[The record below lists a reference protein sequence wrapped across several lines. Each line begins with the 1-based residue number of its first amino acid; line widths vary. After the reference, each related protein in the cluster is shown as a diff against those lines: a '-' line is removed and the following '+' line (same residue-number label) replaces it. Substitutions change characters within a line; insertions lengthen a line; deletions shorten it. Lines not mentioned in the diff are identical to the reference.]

1 MFNNIFFYKKFI
13 GYDLSNFMKLS
24 KIPIKYPKIIALI
37 WVAVFL
43 LSIPAFLNYGHYV
56 DYRNSNVSGSGTES
70 GQAASIME
78 NVSSLNESLTVVI
91 TGNPFNNS
99 TIAANALGFQSK
111 LSGLKLLNYSSSASP
126 FSRYADFI
134 NKAYGSLTTVIKA
147 NYDQIN
153 FTSQKLF
160 LFPSSF
166 YILWGETGFSPS
178 TIWNSELKAG
188 FNGSSYEQN
197 FSYYLNTSYNSK
209 ISPLSNTLQAVNY
222 SAPLNSYFAQDPYTV
237 PILQN
242 ENITNFNEICA
253 MSKSESDYL
262 SQKGY
267 SLTWQIIYSEVN
279 FTDAGDGY
287 VEHFGLVNAP
297 FDLISDLVSPN
308 HKIFLITIEFNVK
321 SGFEYKNGSSP
332 SEVDYKTINSLA
344 KNYFGSAAE
353 VTGNGAIS
361 YQTSQLTSSS
371 GAAFGLIFIFL
382 IIAVFITLVSYRAAI
397 LSIFFVGIATLLGYT
412 SIFITGLLIG
422 HVDYVVTYTLTA
434 VILGISTDY
443 LVFMIARYR
452 QEIREGKD
460 ETMAMELAIERA
472 GKAIIISGITVAATL
487 GMFSLLPQFKSW
499 GLVLML
505 SIIFTVLLMTT
516 LLSSIMFVFRKN
528 LIMKRGMAPYEK
540 SYRQNS
546 LFYKTSE
553 FSIKH
558 KFFVALV
565 IILLGVP
572 AGYFFLNVP
581 TTYNL
586 ETGPPSSLSSVKA
599 FNSINSNFGASQ
611 LYPVIV
617 IVPISPYFINGNL
630 NQMGNNDLMHLTGK
644 FLSMDGISEV
654 IGPYSNGTALNA
666 SSHDSPYIIDNGKY
680 AYYSIFT
687 RYDPYSSNAIN
698 LVQTIRGN
706 NTLIVGGLT
715 STIIDEK
722 NQNSVVYGELEVLII
737 AAIFVILFIS
747 FRKLRYPIISLSG
760 VFFSVSW
767 STFILWV
774 ISNFILHE
782 ALIYLIPIILFIIL
796 FSIGNDYTVF
806 LISRIREE
814 TKNRSHDEGVKMGM
828 VGSGKVVTSL
838 GLILSISLGS
848 LAFIPISFLKE
859 LGFSFV
865 ISLLIDTFIIRTFYF
880 PSMLS
885 IFDRFFKLKVDQ

>member
-1 MFNNIFFYKKFI
+1 
-13 GYDLSNFMKLS
+13 MKLS
-24 KIPIKYPKIIALI
+24 KVPVKYPKIIALI

-70 GQAASIME
+70 GEAACIME
-78 NVSSLNESLTVVI
+78 NVSSLNESLTVVV
-91 TGNPFNNS
+91 TGNPFDNF
-99 TIAANALGFQSK
+99 TMATDVLAFQSK
-111 LSGLKLLNYSSSASP
+111 LSHSNLLNYSSSVSP
-126 FSRYADFI
+126 FSQYAGYI
-134 NKAYGSLTTVIKA
+134 NRVYSSFTPLIKN
-147 NYDQIN
+147 NYNEIN
-153 FTSQKLF
+153 STSQKLF
-160 LFPSSF
+160 LFPALF
-166 YILWGETGFSPS
+166 YKLWGQTGFSSS
-178 TIWNSELKAG
+178 TIWTSELKAG
-188 FNGSSYEQN
+188 FNGSIFEQN
-197 FSYYLNTSYNSK
+197 FSYYLNNSYNYD
-209 ISPLSNTLQAVNY
+209 ISPLSNIIKSINY
-222 SAPLNSYFAQDPYTV
+222 SACSNIYFIQNPYTYY
-237 PILQN
+237 ILKN
-242 ENITNFNEICA
+242 ENITNFQ
-253 MSKSESDYL
+253 ESIILTETESFYL
-262 SQKGY
+262 AGKGY
-267 SLTWQIIYSEVN
+267 SLTWEMIYSEVN
-279 FTDAGDGY
+279 FYNPGVGY
-287 VEHFGLVNAP
+287 VEHFDLLNSP
-297 FDLISDLVSPN
+297 YELISGLVSPN
-308 HKIFLITIEFNVK
+308 HKIFLITIGFNVK

-332 SEVDYKTINSLA
+332 SEVDYKSIVSISNE
-344 KNYFGSAAE
+344 YFGSTASI
-353 VTGNGAIS
+353 TGNGAIS

-412 SIFITGLLIG
+412 SIFITGFLIG

-452 QEIREGKD
+452 QELREGKD
-460 ETMAMELAIERA
+460 ETTAMELAIERA
-472 GKAIIISGITVAATL
+472 GKAIVISGITVAATL

-499 GLVLML
+499 GLVLMM

-516 LLSSIMFVFRKN
+516 LLSSIMYVFRKN
-528 LIMKRGMAPYEK
+528 LIMKKGMVPYEK
-540 SYRQNS
+540 SYRENS
-546 LFYKTSE
+546 LFYKTSN

-558 KFFVALV
+558 KFLVALV

-581 TTYNL
+581 TTYNF
-586 ETGPPSSLSSVKA
+586 ETGLPSSISSVKA
-599 FNSINSNFGASQ
+599 INSINSNFGASQ
-611 LYPVIV
+611 IYPVIV
-617 IVPISPYFINGNL
+617 IVPTSSFYVDGNL
-630 NQMGNNDLMHLTGK
+630 NKLGNTDLMHLTGT
-644 FLSMDGISEV
+644 FLSTNGISEV
-654 IGPYSNGTALNA
+654 IGPYSNGTAMVI
-666 SSHDSPYIIDNGKY
+666 SSTNSQYIIDNGKY
-680 AYYSIFT
+680 VYYTIFT
-687 RYDPYSSNAIN
+687 SYDPYSTNAIN
-698 LVQTIRGN
+698 LVQSLRDN
-706 NTLIVGGLT
+706 RTLIVGGLT

-722 NQNSVVYGELEVLII
+722 NQNSVVYGELEILIVS
-737 AAIFVILFIS
+737 AIFVILFIS

-760 VFFSVSW
+760 GFFSVSW

-814 TKNRSHDEGVKMGM
+814 SRNRSHDDGVKIGM

-848 LAFIPISFLKE
+848 LAFIPISFLEE
-859 LGFSFV
+859 LGLSFV

-885 IFDRFFKLKVDQ
+885 IFERFFNVKKI